1 MTERKFITFSS
12 GGHNFAVPIKRIR
25 EVVTV
30 PSVFPVPAGEKPL
43 LGIIPYR
50 GKEALPVFSLLNALG
65 SPETREG
72 GLIVV
77 ADFDGAL
84 AGFTVQELG
93 GIISASR
100 TVDEDEK
107 EPYQGDLE
115 APDGVIAGVLREAG
129 KEYILLE
136 IDRVFGF
143 PD

>member
-1 MTERKFITFSS
+1 VTERKFITFSA

-30 PSVFPVPAGEKPL
+30 PSVFTVPAGRKPL

-65 SPETREG
+65 NPETREG
-72 GLIVV
+72 DLIVV

-84 AGFTVQELG
+84 AGFTVGELG
-93 GIISASR
+93 GIITASGA
-100 TVDEDEK
+100 EE
-107 EPYQGDLE
+107 EEESYQGDLE
-115 APDGVIAGVLREAG
+115 APDGVITGVLREAG
-129 KEYILLE
+129 KEYIRIE

-143 PD
+143 FD